1 MSQTDYNKIK
11 PKEDKVTKMEDH
23 KKEVIDP
30 KEVDLEQKLKPV
42 GHAIKQ
48 KKGFGSKIAT
58 AVFGPDGLP
67 SVGHYLA
74 QDVLIPAIKDLIV
87 SSVQNG
93 ISAMVYGKD
102 QNPNKTNYS
111 GYRSY
116 RGGYSPN
123 RTNYSGSYHPGP
135 ANSTSN
141 GTTYRKESRAGSFNS
156 EDYVLRSRQETLDV
170 LDQLRDQIEN
180 YGWTSL
186 ADFFDLV
193 GIDTNYTDNNY
204 GWSDL
209 SNATIT
215 VARGGYTLRL
225 PRLEPLRG

>member
-1 MSQTDYNKIK
+1 MTQTDY
-11 PKEDKVTKMEDH
+11 DKVKPL
-23 KKEVIDP
+23 KKDETIDP
-30 KEVDLEQKLKPV
+30 KEVQKETVKEDTKLKPV
-42 GHAIKQ
+42 GHAVKQ
-48 KKGFGSKIAT
+48 KKGLGRKITSA
-58 AVFGPDGLP
+58 FLGEDGIR
-67 SVGHYLA
+67 SVGQYLA

-102 QNPNKTNYS
+102 QSPRGSHYS
-111 GYRSY
+111 GYKSY
-116 RGGYSPN
+116 SGGYSTN
-123 RTNYSGSYHPGP
+123 RTNYSTSYRPGP
-135 ANSTSN
+135 NNAPNQAP
-141 GTTYRKESRAGSFNS
+141 YRKETRAGRFRSD
-156 EDYVLRSRQETLDV
+156 DYVLKDRQEALDV
-170 LDQLRDQIEN
+170 LDQLRDQIDT

-209 SNATIT
+209 SSATIT

-225 PRLEPLRG
+225 PKLEPLKG